1 MAQTDTRAG
10 FRLPWN
16 ADRNDSDE
24 PVAENADATSGVDE
38 AARAE
43 EAVKPDVIDQ
53 TAEEDVK
60 PDVIDQTA
68 PPAARRATKLMADF
82 SRAMQVAAEASRDE
96 TMARF
101 TSDAKAV
108 VEEIHNGATV
118 EVAALRRQAD
128 DDVAAVREWS
138 KAEIARVREETEARI
153 ALRKTALDGEV
164 EAHAATIEAR
174 VERVGETVSAF
185 ETKMAA
191 FFERLLAEEDPTRIA
206 TMAETMPEPPD
217 LAGIAAAITE
227 PAAPAFEPFPMSAL
241 TRPMPEPDAGDQPDE
256 PATPEPAAVAV
267 TDETTETETV
277 ADDPAETATEV
288 DPAETAPEAD
298 TADTAPEAEAA
309 PVEPDFA
316 AAEAEAAAFAG
327 DPDEADRI
335 AARLAAADEGVPLRV
350 ASNGATQADRATTRV
365 TVVGLVSVAS
375 IATFKRSLGRAAG
388 VSSIGVSSGPDG
400 EFIFSVTHDPSVSLT
415 DAITALPGFEARI
428 TAQTD
433 GEIEVAAHDPDTGA

>member
-24 PVAENADATSGVDE
+24 PVSENADATSGVDE
-38 AARAE
+38 VARAE
-43 EAVKPDVIDQ
+43 EAMKPDVI
-53 TAEEDVK
+53 E
-60 PDVIDQTA
+60 QTA

-101 TSDAKAV
+101 TADAKAV

-138 KAEIARVREETEARI
+138 KAEIARVREETDSRI

-164 EAHAATIEAR
+164 EAHAATIETR

-185 ETKMAA
+185 ETRMAA

-227 PAAPAFEPFPMSAL
+227 PGGTAVEPFPISEL
-241 TRPMPEPDAGDQPDE
+241 TRPMPEPVAGDQPDE
-256 PATPEPAAVAV
+256 PVAAESADDAV
-267 TDETTETETV
+267 TDETTEAE
-277 ADDPAETATEV
+277 AETAA
-288 DPAETAPEAD
+288 DDQAET
-298 TADTAPEAEAA
+298 TANDQAETTVEDQSETASEAEAA
-309 PVEPDFA
+309 PSEPDFA
-316 AAEAEAAAFAG
+316 AAEAEAAASVG
-327 DPDEADRI
+327 DLDEDDRI
-335 AARLAAADEGVPLRV
+335 AAKLAAADEGMPLRPG
-350 ASNGATQADRATTRV
+350 SNGATHADRGTTRV
-365 TVVGLVSVAS
+365 TVHGLVSVAS
-375 IATFKRSLGRAAG
+375 IAAFKRTLGRAAG
-388 VSSIGVSSGPDG
+388 VATIGVSSGPDG
-400 EFIFSVTHDPSVSLT
+400 EFIFTVTHDTSLALA

-433 GEIEVAAHDPDTGA
+433 GEIEVTAHDPDTSA

>member
-16 ADRNDSDE
+16 PDRNDSDE
-24 PVAENADATSGVDE
+24 PVSENADPTSGVDE
-38 AARAE
+38 ATRAE
-43 EAVKPDVIDQ
+43 EAM
-53 TAEEDVK
+53 K

-108 VEEIHNGATV
+108 IEEIHNGATV

-164 EAHAATIEAR
+164 EANAATIETR

-185 ETKMAA
+185 EARMAA

-227 PAAPAFEPFPMSAL
+227 PGAPGVEPFPISSLM
-241 TRPMPEPDAGDQPDE
+241 RPMPEADSGDEPGGPDE
-256 PATPEPAAVAV
+256 PATPEAA
-267 TDETTETETV
+267 TDAAAEAETGVDE
-277 ADDPAETATEV
+277 PAETLVEDA
-288 DPAETAPEAD
+288 AETAPEA
-298 TADTAPEAEAA
+298 EATT
-309 PVEPDFA
+309 VEPDFA

-327 DPDEADRI
+327 DLDENDRM
-335 AARLAAADEGVPLRV
+335 AARLAAADEGMPVR
-350 ASNGATQADRATTRV
+350 AGSNGATHTDRGTTRV

-375 IATFKRSLGRAAG
+375 IATFKRSLGRVAG
-388 VSSIGVSSGPDG
+388 VSTIGVSSGPDG
-400 EFIFSVTHDPSVSLT
+400 EFIFTVTHDPSIALA
-415 DAITALPGFEARI
+415 DAITALPGFDAQI
-428 TAQTD
+428 NAQTAD
-433 GEIEVAAHDPDTGA
+433 QIEVTAHDPDTGA

>member
-24 PVAENADATSGVDE
+24 PVSENADATSGVDE
-38 AARAE
+38 AVRAE
-43 EAVKPDVIDQ
+43 EAMKPDVI
-53 TAEEDVK
+53 E
-60 PDVIDQTA
+60 QTA

-138 KAEIARVREETEARI
+138 KAEIARVREETESRI

-164 EAHAATIEAR
+164 EAHAATIETR

-185 ETKMAA
+185 ETRMAA

-227 PAAPAFEPFPMSAL
+227 PGGTAVEPFPISEL
-241 TRPMPEPDAGDQPDE
+241 TRPMPEPVAGDQPDE
-256 PATPEPAAVAV
+256 PV
-267 TDETTETETV
+267 
-277 ADDPAETATEV
+277 
-288 DPAETAPEAD
+288 
-298 TADTAPEAEAA
+298 
-309 PVEPDFA
+309 
-316 AAEAEAAAFAG
+316 AAESAR
-327 DPDEADRI
+327 DRSWE
-335 AARLAAADEGVPLRV
+335 R
-350 ASNGATQADRATTRV
+350 
-365 TVVGLVSVAS
+365 
-375 IATFKRSLGRAAG
+375 
-388 VSSIGVSSGPDG
+388 
-400 EFIFSVTHDPSVSLT
+400 
-415 DAITALPGFEARI
+415 
-428 TAQTD
+428 
-433 GEIEVAAHDPDTGA
+433 

>member
-16 ADRNDSDE
+16 GDRNESDE
-24 PVAENADATSGVDE
+24 QVSENDDATSGVDE
-38 AARAE
+38 NTRAE
-43 EAVKPDVIDQ
+43 EAVKPDVIEQ
-53 TAEEDVK
+53 S
-60 PDVIDQTA
+60 A

-164 EAHAATIEAR
+164 EAHAATIETR

-185 ETKMAA
+185 EARMAA

-217 LAGIAAAITE
+217 LAGIAASITE
-227 PAAPAFEPFPMSAL
+227 PDVRASEPFPISAL
-241 TRPMPEPDAGDQPDE
+241 TRPMPEADAGAGDQPEE
-256 PATPEPAAVAV
+256 PAEPAETQSEPAAVMETADATEPEPEPE
-267 TDETTETETV
+267 TDAESETEP
-277 ADDPAETATEV
+277 AD
-288 DPAETAPEAD
+288 
-298 TADTAPEAEAA
+298 EAA
-309 PVEPDFA
+309 PAAEVEPDFA
-316 AAEAEAAAFAG
+316 AAEAEVAAFAE
-327 DPDEADRI
+327 DLDADGRI
-335 AARLAAADEGVPLRV
+335 AARLAAGDEGIPRRS
-350 ASNGATQADRATTRV
+350 APDGAAPADRGTTRV
-365 TVVGLVSVAS
+365 TVHGLVSVAS
-375 IATFKRSLGRAAG
+375 IASFKRSLGRAAG
-388 VSSIGVSSGPDG
+388 VSAIAVSSGPDG
-400 EFIFSVTHDPSVSLT
+400 EFIFTVTHDPNISLP
-415 DAITALPGFEARI
+415 DAITGLAGFEADI
-428 TAQTD
+428 TGQTD
-433 GEIEVAAHDPDTGA
+433 GEVEVAAHDPDAAG